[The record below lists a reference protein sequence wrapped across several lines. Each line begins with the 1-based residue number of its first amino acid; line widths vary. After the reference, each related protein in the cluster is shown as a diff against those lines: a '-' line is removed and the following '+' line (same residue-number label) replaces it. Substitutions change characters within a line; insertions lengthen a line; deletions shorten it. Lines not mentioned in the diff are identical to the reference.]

1 LATAKFGLSLDAVH
15 GFAAAVWP
23 PTGVALAALVL
34 YGYRLWP
41 GIALGAF
48 LINLSVG
55 APVLVAGGMSLGNTL
70 EALLG
75 AVLLE
80 RVVGLRPSLERLQ
93 DVLGLIVLAAGL
105 STLVSATIGVT
116 SGWLGG
122 VIPAASYGTAWL
134 TWWLGD
140 ALGDL
145 VVAPLCFVWSRRG
158 RVALSRRWLTEAP
171 VLLAAVGTLSLLVV
185 VVPVPALLV
194 TRYLL
199 LAALIWAAL
208 RLGPQGV
215 ITALALRAVIA
226 IWETVQGVGPFAGPT
241 LHERLFSLQTVMSV
255 LAVTSLLVV
264 AAMTERQQAQAQ

>member
-1 LATAKFGLSLDAVH
+1 MRKPDVVRLGGLCAIYFATAKFGLSLDAVH

-48 LINLSVG
+48 LINLSVV
-55 APVLVAGGMSLGNTL
+55 APVLIAGGMALGNTL

-75 AVLLE
+75 TVLLE

-93 DVLGLIVLAAGL
+93 DVLGLIALAAGL

-122 VIPAASYGTAWL
+122 VIPSATYGTVWL

-145 VVAPLCFVWSRRG
+145 VVAPLFFVWSRRG
-158 RVALSRRWLTEAP
+158 RIALSRCWIIEAL
-171 VLLAAVGTLSLLVV
+171 VLLVAVSILSLIVF
-185 VVPVPALLV
+185 VVPAPALLLP
-194 TRYLL
+194 RYLVF
-199 LAALIWAAL
+199 AALIWVAL
-208 RLGPQGV
+208 RLGPHG
-215 ITALALRAVIA
+215 A
-226 IWETVQGVGPFAGPT
+226 
-241 LHERLFSLQTVMSV
+241 
-255 LAVTSLLVV
+255 
-264 AAMTERQQAQAQ
+264 